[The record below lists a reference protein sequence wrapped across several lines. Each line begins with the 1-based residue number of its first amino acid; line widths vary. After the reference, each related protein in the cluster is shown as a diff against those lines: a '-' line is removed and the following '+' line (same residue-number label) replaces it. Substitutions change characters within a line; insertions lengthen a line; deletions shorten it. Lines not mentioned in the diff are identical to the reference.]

1 MRRSSPPIKILPTM
15 TLFRQFHTWVV
26 KTKFLNFAV
35 WTAGIVLVG
44 FLFTSSMG
52 AMNETDALNAESARI
67 NAGISQARCAA
78 IEEQCALKAKA
89 DSDFATT
96 HGLTYNPSNQ
106 LICVWE
112 SRKAAGIECDPRKIY
127 SWPEVYKTYFFTSDA
142 LGELLLFWVLL
153 FFAFAAL
160 KLISNEKN
168 KGWVRLSVV
177 SALGISIF
185 SAFNLWHYYSD
196 NELFVGWLGFSL
208 LGLIMPIAAKHVF
221 YWIKNG
227 FNEDKPAEAK
237 FAFEAEVP
245 VDSKIEM
252 STNDDASFANRTD
265 EQKLLPASFWD
276 RFFARCIDL
285 PIAIIIV
292 AVVSLFIPEF
302 PEEGQFKPL
311 WLILNIG
318 VSMVVLCLVL
328 VLWDAFWISR
338 YGATPGKMLLGL
350 IIKDKNGEIP
360 SWKTAKTRATAFL
373 GHGLY
378 YTFFFP
384 ALQIL
389 GAVNAWRRRE
399 GVQPWDGILG
409 TQVLQGSIGW
419 ARRLGIRVFAVLLII
434 STVLVMQITKQVYK
448 QQMRDQILQ
457 QYIK

>member
-1 MRRSSPPIKILPTM
+1 
-15 TLFRQFHTWVV
+15 
-26 KTKFLNFAV
+26 
-35 WTAGIVLVG
+35 
-44 FLFTSSMG
+44 
-52 AMNETDALNAESARI
+52 
-67 NAGISQARCAA
+67 
-78 IEEQCALKAKA
+78 
-89 DSDFATT
+89 
-96 HGLTYNPSNQ
+96 
-106 LICVWE
+106 
-112 SRKAAGIECDPRKIY
+112 
-127 SWPEVYKTYFFTSDA
+127 
-142 LGELLLFWVLL
+142 
-153 FFAFAAL
+153 
-160 KLISNEKN
+160 
-168 KGWVRLSVV
+168 
-177 SALGISIF
+177 
-185 SAFNLWHYYSD
+185 
-196 NELFVGWLGFSL
+196 
-208 LGLIMPIAAKHVF
+208 MPIAAKHVF